1 MSYTIILP
9 TDFSEN
15 AQNACD
21 YALQLFG
28 NSEVHFVLVNAFGTA
43 HSKSGMIKSLDE
55 ILARES
61 EVDLYKEQMR
71 LKSLTPSNNHSFEH
85 HPFEGSI
92 NDAIDHFEEI
102 HNGFDLTVMG
112 TKGAS
117 GLKQVLLGSNTVDVI
132 NHTKNSVLAVPDK
145 FSYKKFK
152 NILVLKDPTRGYNED
167 SFKLVALLAAL
178 SGATVHM
185 LTVNCS
191 DEVCVKFKDDLALWY
206 PTLNPQFHKAENPNI
221 EVAVEEY
228 AKKLN
233 ADLVTVFPRK
243 SNFFSRILQ
252 KNLTTQMAY
261 HTEVPLLAIKA

>member
-15 AQNACD
+15 AQNACE

-61 EVDLYKEQMR
+61 EIDLYKEQMR
-71 LKSLTPSNNHSFEH
+71 LKSSTASDKHSFEH

-92 NDAIDHFEEI
+92 NDAIDHFEEV
-102 HNGFDLTVMG
+102 HKGFDLTVMG

-132 NHTKNSVLAVPDK
+132 NHTKNSVLAVPHNYT
-145 FSYKKFK
+145 YKKFE
-152 NILVLKDPTRGYNED
+152 NILVLKDPTRGYTEE
-167 SFKLVALLAAL
+167 SFKLVHQFATM
-178 SGATVHM
+178 SGAKVHM
-185 LTVNCS
+185 LLVNCT
-191 DEVCVKFKDDLALWY
+191 EEACEKLKTDLNAWY
-206 PTLNPQFHKAENPNI
+206 PAIQPEYHKAENQHI
-221 EVAVEEY
+221 EEAVELY

-252 KNLTTQMAY
+252 KNLTTQMAF
-261 HTEVPLLAIKA
+261 HTEVPLLAIKS